1 MQFSNNKFLDSVNE
15 FLKTNNIK
23 LEDILDKFFNIKN
36 DSSNKEEVINDN
48 KKESSADVIN
58 NDEDEVLVNKLN
70 NIKNIMNQILNI
82 ISKSNWLIIIL

>member
-1 MQFSNNKFLDSVNE
+1 NIMQFSNNKFLDSVNE

-82 ISKSNWLIIIL
+82 ISKSN

>member
-82 ISKSNWLIIIL
+82 ISKSN